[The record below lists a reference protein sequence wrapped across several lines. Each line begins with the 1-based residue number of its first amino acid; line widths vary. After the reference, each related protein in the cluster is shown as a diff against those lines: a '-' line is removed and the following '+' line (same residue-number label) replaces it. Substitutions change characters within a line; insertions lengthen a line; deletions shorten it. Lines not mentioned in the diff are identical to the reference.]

1 MKATELQI
9 GDFVYANVHLYDP
22 NHIPEILPVPVK
34 VIEIGTNVVVEY
46 IFKNTIRN
54 YILPLDRLIPIQ
66 LTAEILEKNGFVY
79 DGCIIGE
86 DGYNCKSYNLNDSQ
100 VWGYLTEEGFDI
112 VFGGDNQPNDIII
125 KSVHELQHALR
136 LCGLD
141 ELADN
146 FKI

>member
-9 GDFVYANVHLYDP
+9 GDFVYANVYIYDP
-22 NHIPEILPVPVK
+22 NHIPEIIPNPVK
-34 VIEIGTNVVVEY
+34 VTEIGTNVVVEY

-66 LTAEILEKNGFVY
+66 LTAEILEKNGFKAP
-79 DGCIIGE
+79 IFNSILNPE
-86 DGYNCKSYNLNDSQ
+86 RLQFALPTNEFIPSKFITRNLSDNFFMMNDFIQ
-100 VWGYLTEEGFDI
+100 IRY
-112 VFGGDNQPNDIII
+112 
-125 KSVHELQHALR
+125 VHELQHALR

-146 FKI
+146 LKT